1 MVDENRSSNKCNRR
15 ELLKKSAVGGVLGV
29 APLSSVANAATQNGD
44 APGHSLHDK
53 TVFRGPRVNISLPD
67 AARATSNPSKADVA
81 ILASTSSL
89 SRSEQR
95 QFVESRV
102 PLFFSGDESEKSLVA
117 ALYDLPKS
125 EVTAD
130 RLHHTDTGFDLSHG
144 IEYDPASQ
152 SYQAAVVPNEKRGSM
167 ASYVFS
173 RTTFGPGE
181 TGSPP
186 EKVGRKDILE
196 NIDKVLVREQQ
207 KPTLMMSSFGISGTA
222 MASEDPTEDGYC
234 PDGWNC
240 LGENQ
245 RATDVYY
252 DGGTWTAKCGSIF
265 KEVTGGVIADED
277 DSDTDY
283 WGWKIQQRI
292 TPNDNNYF
300 IATRMFREFEPYNDR
315 IIRKAGPEQTN
326 ETTSTTIS
334 IGLDSNSSDS
344 SVSVGWSWSSN
355 SKEVSNTQKY
365 FDTYTG
371 VKNTWDISGDAVNQT
386 VSGYPG
392 YQVECAEGET
402 SVTYNYRSE
411 WEFNHTR
418 YSYNKTEVESG
429 TGDWSK

>member
-1 MVDENRSSNKCNRR
+1 MDIN
-15 ELLKKSAVGGVLGV
+15 
-29 APLSSVANAATQNGD
+29 
-44 APGHSLHDK
+44 
-53 TVFRGPRVNISLPD
+53 LPD
-67 AARATSNPSKADVA
+67 TAQTTSNPTEADIA
-81 ILASTSSL
+81 ILGSSPSL

-95 QFVESRV
+95 QFVESRT
-102 PLFFSGDESEKSLVA
+102 PLFFSGDGSEESLVA

-125 EVTAD
+125 DVTAD
-130 RLHHTDTGFDLSHG
+130 RLRSTDTGFDLSHG
-144 IEYDPASQ
+144 IEYDSTSD
-152 SYQAAVVPNEKRGSM
+152 SYQAAVVPNEQRDSI
-167 ASYVFS
+167 ATYIFS
-173 RTTFGPGE
+173 STAFGPGT
-181 TGSPP
+181 TGAPT
-186 EKVGRKDILE
+186 KRIGRKNILE
-196 NIDKVLVREQQ
+196 NIDKVLVRGQQ
-207 KPTLMMSSFGISGTA
+207 KQTLMTASFGLSGTVT
-222 MASEDPTEDGYC
+222 ASEDPTEDGDC

-245 RATDVYY
+245 RATDVDY

-300 IATRMFREFEPYNDR
+300 IATRMFREFGPYNDR
-315 IIRKAGPEQTN
+315 IVRKAGPEKTN

-334 IGLDSNSSDS
+334 IGPDANESDS
-344 SVSVGWSWSSN
+344 SVSVGWSWSST

-365 FDTYTG
+365 FDTSTG

-402 SVTYNYRSE
+402 SVTYNYQSE

-418 YSYNKTEVESG
+418 YACNKTEVESG